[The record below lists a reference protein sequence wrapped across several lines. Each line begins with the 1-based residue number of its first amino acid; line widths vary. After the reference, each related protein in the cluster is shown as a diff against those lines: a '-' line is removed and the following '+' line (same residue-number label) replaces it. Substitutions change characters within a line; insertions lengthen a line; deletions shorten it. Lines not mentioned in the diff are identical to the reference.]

1 MVSCSNLVICFLGA
15 FITQST
21 QSTCSFRYYYYF
33 ALLIVIHASSLMA
46 LLNSRNYVRNGG
58 QEQESYSL
66 SFDTPPKSRK
76 GVSCSA
82 LAP

>member
-1 MVSCSNLVICFLGA
+1 MVSCSNSDIYFVGA

-21 QSTCSFRYYYYF
+21 QSTCSLGYF
-33 ALLIVIHASSLMA
+33 STLLIVIHASSLMA

-66 SFDTPPKSRK
+66 SFDAPKKSRK
-76 GVSCSA
+76 VVSSSA
-82 LAP
+82 LIP

>member
-1 MVSCSNLVICFLGA
+1 
-15 FITQST
+15 
-21 QSTCSFRYYYYF
+21 
-33 ALLIVIHASSLMA
+33 MA